1 MVQPICYN
9 INEGIF
15 MKDKKQLIL
24 LILKILENES
34 DLNHP
39 LRQTDIARIISD
51 VLPCDRK
58 TVGRNIKFL
67 IKSGYPIVKTGKGFY
82 LNGKKLSLEEKDF
95 VIRCIRSSQ
104 EKSDAEKEEIIQKL
118 NEIFIKI
125 FRENKSK

>member
-1 MVQPICYN
+1 MN
-9 INEGIF
+9 
-15 MKDKKQLIL
+15 DKKQLIL

-34 DLNHP
+34 DKNHP
-39 LRQTDIARIISD
+39 LRQTEIARIISD

-95 VIRCIRSSQ
+95 VISCVRASQ
-104 EKSDAEKEEIIQKL
+104 DKSEEEKDESIKKL

-125 FRENKSK
+125 CR